1 MKKKILAIQGSEI
14 NKINYKTDTSILLG
28 LEAQKR
34 KFDIYYYEP
43 KDLSYNNGKILAKS
57 SKIYISNEYM
67 YPIKKIKST
76 NLDLSKVKILLI
88 RNEPPFNQQYINT
101 TFILDRLSKNIK
113 IINHPKSIR
122 EVPEKLFSLKFIKF
136 MPPTLISENLGEI
149 KTFFEKHRNNIV
161 IKPIEGYSGNDVR
174 LIKKFDKKKITK
186 YLKKYN
192 HIIFQKYIAKISRGD
207 KRIFIINGK
216 VMGAISRIP
225 RKGSIL
231 SNMSKGA
238 YAKKIDINSKELLI
252 SKKIA
257 TELKKNNIYFAGID
271 FVNGKLIGDINVTS
285 PTGLKT
291 YYDLTGINL
300 AEYFFDNIWYLRRSS
315 PQVR

>member
-1 MKKKILAIQGSEI
+1 
-14 NKINYKTDTSILLG
+14 
-28 LEAQKR
+28 
-34 KFDIYYYEP
+34 
-43 KDLSYNNGKILAKS
+43 
-57 SKIYISNEYM
+57 M

-300 AEYFFDNIWYLRRSS
+300 AEYFFDNI
-315 PQVR
+315 